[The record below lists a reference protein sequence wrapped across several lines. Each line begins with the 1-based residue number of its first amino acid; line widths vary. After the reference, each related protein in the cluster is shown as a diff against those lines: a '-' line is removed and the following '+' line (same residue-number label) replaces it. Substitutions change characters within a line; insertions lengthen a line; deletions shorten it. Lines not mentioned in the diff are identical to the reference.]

1 MPIGALL
8 GGASLLSGLFGA
20 SSARSA
26 ARSQERSA
34 DQAVQEQRRQF
45 DTTRADFA
53 PWMEAGRG
61 ALGRL
66 QDPNANFM
74 ASPDYEFRRNEGER
88 GIGQSFAPRG
98 GAFSGNALRAL
109 SQFNSNMA
117 SGEFGNWWNRQSSLA
132 GLGQTAAGSVGQFG
146 ANAAGN
152 IGNALM
158 ARGEAGAA
166 GRLGAANSIGGA
178 VNSGLNNFLLM
189 RGGYFGSGGGG
200 GGGAGLMGWNYPN
213 GGFGGGI
220 RNG

>member
-1 MPIGALL
+1 MADPLSIGLIA
-8 GGASLLSGLFGA
+8 GGSLLSGLFG
-20 SSARSA
+20 SSSSRSA
-26 ARSQERSA
+26 ARAQERA
-34 DQAVQEQRRQF
+34 ANATIAEQRRQF

-66 QDPNANFM
+66 QDPNASFM

-88 GIGQSFAPRG
+88 GIGQSFAARG

-132 GLGQTAAGSVGQFG
+132 GLGQSAAGSVGQFG

-178 VNSGLNNFLLM
+178 INSGLNNYLM
-189 RGGYFGSGGGG
+189 YRGG
-200 GGGAGLMGWNYPN
+200 W
-213 GGFGGGI
+213 FGG
-220 RNG
+220 